1 MASSRLWV
9 LTPRSSNLKIQAYHR
24 VRKLW
29 IPEPPALIPLS
40 TSRLAGFEKTLDSKP
55 GIILPESPPPT
66 QTVLLWPTQLSI
78 AGPAKLPLLPRGEIP
93 GAVAG
98 ELETLLPWNIEDCQ
112 TAIHAVRRDQTWEIY
127 GWATPRRWLENALS
141 VLATYGLEPKDILP
155 ESFFLLLFRETD
167 PALPRTNEFLS
178 APSGDR
184 TLVMTLRNGN
194 PCRETIAETK
204 GENTDNSVC
213 MDLLVASVLMDSAE
227 EAFLWTHPEAALPPG
242 APDMTSPDPE
252 KQEEERTAAALGRW
266 TGRAGDGVLFPD
278 FRNASLAF
286 RKDRD
291 DLVRHIRTLGA
302 VALLLLLLSLSDAWI
317 HVRALEARVEKTQA
331 ILTDLASQILRPS
344 PVVEPLSQLT
354 TRKNELA
361 KQEEIL
367 SRGTDIIAILKD
379 IAGGP
384 DPGIP
389 FSMVSLS
396 IGKKSLTLSG
406 KTASFQD
413 VEKIRTALLKTPHI
427 RSLVVQSARLDI
439 DRKTVAFRLGGIH
452 D

>member
-141 VLATYGLEPKDILP
+141 VLATYGLEPKYILP

-178 APSGDR
+178 APSGER

-227 EAFLWTHPEAALPPG
+227 EAFLWTHPEAALPP
-242 APDMTSPDPE
+242 
-252 KQEEERTAAALGRW
+252 
-266 TGRAGDGVLFPD
+266 
-278 FRNASLAF
+278 
-286 RKDRD
+286 
-291 DLVRHIRTLGA
+291 
-302 VALLLLLLSLSDAWI
+302 
-317 HVRALEARVEKTQA
+317 
-331 ILTDLASQILRPS
+331 
-344 PVVEPLSQLT
+344 
-354 TRKNELA
+354 
-361 KQEEIL
+361 
-367 SRGTDIIAILKD
+367 
-379 IAGGP
+379 
-384 DPGIP
+384 
-389 FSMVSLS
+389 
-396 IGKKSLTLSG
+396 
-406 KTASFQD
+406 
-413 VEKIRTALLKTPHI
+413 
-427 RSLVVQSARLDI
+427 RSS
-439 DRKTVAFRLGGIH
+439 
-452 D
+452 